1 MDSAL
6 SSKDS
11 LMVEGD
17 IVTGREGELGFVLPS
32 VTSPGFVA
40 ESEEINLGNGSL
52 ESVWNHMFSERSDTS
67 LQFSFD
73 RHKRDDPQNP
83 ETRDTLDVG
92 FQHHIALG
100 QRQDVVWGLGYRYT
114 TDLIL
119 GSLTVADESPLAV
132 LTRYSTNSSRTKS
145 PWSRTGYI

>member
-40 ESEEINLGNGSL
+40 ESEQINLGNGSI
-52 ESVWNHMFSERSDTS
+52 ESAWNHAFSDRSDTS
-67 LQFSFD
+67 LQISFD

-83 ETRDTLDVG
+83 ETRNTLDID

-100 QRQDVVWGLGYRYT
+100 ARQDFVWGLGYRYT

-119 GSLTVADESPLAV
+119 GSLTVSMNPAS
-132 LTRYSTNSSRTKS
+132 STHQVFDGFF
-145 PWSRTGYI
+145 PG